1 MRDPP
6 GSPPVRP
13 DPAGEV
19 GVTKDRGSGGG
30 GRRRARRRTSIV
42 VLSSVTTQLRRSLSI
57 SGAATSLRVRLVSV
71 GSFRQGSSYQLP
83 PLKRCIIGR
92 DCVTDDPTVTK
103 LPLGIRDGIVSRQQL
118 EIAVTATDEVHVRV
132 FDTRAKTG
140 IIFASGTRDLLSG
153 EACLSGG
160 DIIILDPASATS
172 KRQPPEHFSYAY
184 RVVVEPAEATAAP
197 ALLQGDRAPVGPV
210 APVAP
215 VVPQGNG
222 PPPIV
227 PMEPD
232 VATPA
237 PDAVPAPMATEPPAP
252 DRQEAPP
259 PIPPESDASEDA
271 LADAAETATGPV
283 YTEEVYAAVQL
294 EGTTRAE
301 RVQSLW
307 RVLKRNSR
315 RGRRRG

>member
-1 MRDPP
+1 M
-6 GSPPVRP
+6 
-13 DPAGEV
+13 
-19 GVTKDRGSGGG
+19 
-30 GRRRARRRTSIV
+30 
-42 VLSSVTTQLRRSLSI
+42 SI

-71 GSFRQGSSYQLP
+71 GSFSQGSSYLLP
-83 PLKRCIIGR
+83 SLTRCIIGR
-92 DCVTDDPTVTK
+92 HCETDDPTVTK

-132 FDTRAKTG
+132 YDTRAKTG

-197 ALLQGDRAPVGPV
+197 ALLQGDRAPV
-210 APVAP
+210 AP

-222 PPPIV
+222 PASPAPPPIV

-232 VATPA
+232 VAAPA

-259 PIPPESDASEDA
+259 PIAPESDASEDA
-271 LADAAETATGPV
+271 LADAAEAAVAAGTPGAASVDSDDEELGSVFEAAGARLRGILLTGPV

-294 EGTTRAE
+294 EGTTYEE
-301 RVQSLW
+301 RVASLW
-307 RVLKRNSR
+307 RVLKQNSR
-315 RGRRRG
+315 RRG

>member
-1 MRDPP
+1 M
-6 GSPPVRP
+6 
-13 DPAGEV
+13 
-19 GVTKDRGSGGG
+19 
-30 GRRRARRRTSIV
+30 
-42 VLSSVTTQLRRSLSI
+42 LSSVTTQLRRSLSI
-57 SGAATSLRVRLVSV
+57 GGTATSWCVRLVSV
-71 GSFRQGSSYQLP
+71 GGFSQGSSYPVP

-103 LPLGIRDGIVSRQQL
+103 LPLGIREDVDIVSRQQL
-118 EIAVTATDEVHVRV
+118 EIVVTATDEVQVRV

-140 IIFASGTRDLLSG
+140 IIFASGARDFLSG
-153 EACLSGG
+153 EACLSAG
-160 DIIILDPASATS
+160 DVLILDPGKGTS
-172 KRQPPEHFSYAY
+172 GREPPEHFSYAY
-184 RVVVEPAEATAAP
+184 KVVVEPAEAMAAP
-197 ALLQGDRAPVGPV
+197 ALLQGDRASV

-222 PPPIV
+222 PASPAPPPIV